1 MYDFGISGT
10 KRSVRNR
17 GVRKERLDCSYLG
30 IPEIVMEIM
39 AYPKSWTGPC
49 TLESGLWTLDSGFW
63 SLDSGLTQPLP
74 TSPKEKKKYSGPW
87 NHPPPPEI
95 LTLRHLF
102 KTYIIVY
109 YLWLIRTVYNEIQRK
124 TSRHGYHR

>member
-17 GVRKERLDCSYLG
+17 GVRKERLDCSYLE

-49 TLESGLWTLDSGFW
+49 ILESGLWTLDSGPW
-63 SLDSGLTQPLP
+63 TLDLLNLYPP
-74 TSPKEKKKYSGPW
+74 PPKKKKNTLDPGITLPPG
-87 NHPPPPEI
+87 NIHPPPP
-95 LTLRHLF
+95 F
-102 KTYIIVY
+102 
-109 YLWLIRTVYNEIQRK
+109 
-124 TSRHGYHR
+124 

>member
-49 TLESGLWTLDSGFW
+49 TLESGLWTLDSGPW
-63 SLDSGLTQPLP
+63 TLDLLNL
-74 TSPKEKKKYSGPW
+74 SPPPPKKKKILWTLESLS
-87 NHPPPPEI
+87 PPEI

-109 YLWLIRTVYNEIQRK
+109 YL
-124 TSRHGYHR
+124 

>member
-30 IPEIVMEIM
+30 IPEIVIEIM

-49 TLESGLWTLDSGFW
+49 TLESGLWTLDSGPYT
-63 SLDSGLTQPLP
+63 LDLLHLSPP
-74 TSPKEKKKYSGPW
+74 PPKEKKNTLDPGITLPPPKYSPSATFLK
-87 NHPPPPEI
+87 HI
-95 LTLRHLF
+95 SLC
-102 KTYIIVY
+102 IIS
-109 YLWLIRTVYNEIQRK
+109 N
-124 TSRHGYHR
+124 

>member
-49 TLESGLWTLDSGFW
+49 TLESGLWTLDSGP
-63 SLDSGLTQPLP
+63 GLWTYSNSPHLP
-74 TSPKEKKKYSGPW
+74 QRKKYSGPW
-87 NHPPPPEI
+87 NHPPPRKYSPSATFLKHI
-95 LTLRHLF
+95 SLC
-102 KTYIIVY
+102 II
-109 YLWLIRTVYNEIQRK
+109 
-124 TSRHGYHR
+124 SD

>member
-10 KRSVRNR
+10 KRTVRNR

-49 TLESGLWTLDSGFW
+49 TLGSGHWTLDSGPW
-63 SLDSGLTQPLP
+63 TLDLLNLS
-74 TSPKEKKKYSGPW
+74 
-87 NHPPPPEI
+87 PPPPKKKKIWTRESPSPRKYSPSATFLKHI
-95 LTLRHLF
+95 SLC
-102 KTYIIVY
+102 II
-109 YLWLIRTVYNEIQRK
+109 
-124 TSRHGYHR
+124 SD

>member
-30 IPEIVMEIM
+30 IPVIVMEIM

-49 TLESGLWTLDSGFW
+49 TLESGLWTLDSGPW
-63 SLDSGLTQPLP
+63 TLDLLNLSPP
-74 TSPKEKKKYSGPW
+74 PPKEKKILWTLESPS
-87 NHPPPPEI
+87 PPEI
-95 LTLRHLF
+95 FTLRHLF

-109 YLWLIRTVYNEIQRK
+109 YLWLIRTVYNEFQRK

>member
-49 TLESGLWTLDSGFW
+49 TLESGLWTLDSGPW
-63 SLDSGLTQPLP
+63 TLDLLNLSP
-74 TSPKEKKKYSGPW
+74 TPPKKKKYSGPW
-87 NHPPPPEI
+87 NHPPPRKYSPSATFLKHI
-95 LTLRHLF
+95 SLC
-102 KTYIIVY
+102 II
-109 YLWLIRTVYNEIQRK
+109 
-124 TSRHGYHR
+124 SD

>member
-49 TLESGLWTLDSGFW
+49 TLESGLWTLDSGP
-63 SLDSGLTQPLP
+63 GLWTYSNSPHLP
-74 TSPKEKKKYSGPW
+74 QRKKILWTLESPSS
-87 NHPPPPEI
+87 PEI
-95 LTLRHLF
+95 FTLRHLF

-109 YLWLIRTVYNEIQRK
+109 YL
-124 TSRHGYHR
+124 

>member
-17 GVRKERLDCSYLG
+17 GVRKERLDRSYLG

-49 TLESGLWTLDSGFW
+49 TLESGLWTLDSGPW
-63 SLDSGLTQPLP
+63 TLDLLNLSPP
-74 TSPKEKKKYSGPW
+74 PPKEKKNTLDPGITLPPG
-87 NHPPPPEI
+87 NIHPPPP
-95 LTLRHLF
+95 F
-102 KTYIIVY
+102 
-109 YLWLIRTVYNEIQRK
+109 
-124 TSRHGYHR
+124 

>member
-17 GVRKERLDCSYLG
+17 GVRKEGLDCSYLG

-63 SLDSGLTQPLP
+63 SWTLDLLNL
-74 TSPKEKKKYSGPW
+74 SPPPPKKKNTLDPGITLLPG
-87 NHPPPPEI
+87 NIHPPPP
-95 LTLRHLF
+95 F
-102 KTYIIVY
+102 
-109 YLWLIRTVYNEIQRK
+109 
-124 TSRHGYHR
+124 

>member
-49 TLESGLWTLDSGFW
+49 TLESGLWTLD
-63 SLDSGLTQPLP
+63 LLKL
-74 TSPKEKKKYSGPW
+74 SPPPPKKKKILWTLESPS
-87 NHPPPPEI
+87 PPEI

-109 YLWLIRTVYNEIQRK
+109 YLWLIRTVYNEFQRK

>member
-49 TLESGLWTLDSGFW
+49 TLESGLWTLDSGPW
-63 SLDSGLTQPLP
+63 TLDLLNL
-74 TSPKEKKKYSGPW
+74 SPPPPKKKKILWTLESPS
-87 NHPPPPEI
+87 PPEI

-109 YLWLIRTVYNEIQRK
+109 YLWLIRTVYNEFQRK

>member
-10 KRSVRNR
+10 KRSVLNR

-49 TLESGLWTLDSGFW
+49 TLESGLWTLDSGPW
-63 SLDSGLTQPLP
+63 TLDLLNLSP
-74 TSPKEKKKYSGPW
+74 TPPKKKKILWTLESPS
-87 NHPPPPEI
+87 PPEI
-95 LTLRHLF
+95 FTLRHLF
-102 KTYIIVY
+102 ETYIIVY
-109 YLWLIRTVYNEIQRK
+109 YL
-124 TSRHGYHR
+124 

>member
-17 GVRKERLDCSYLG
+17 GVSKERLDCSYLG

-74 TSPKEKKKYSGPW
+74 TSPKEKKILWTLESPS
-87 NHPPPPEI
+87 PPEI
-95 LTLRHLF
+95 FTLRHLF

-109 YLWLIRTVYNEIQRK
+109 YL
-124 TSRHGYHR
+124 

>member
-49 TLESGLWTLDSGFW
+49 TLESGLWTLDSGPW
-63 SLDSGLTQPLP
+63 TLDLFNL
-74 TSPKEKKKYSGPW
+74 SPPPPKKKKYSGPW
-87 NHPPPPEI
+87 NHLSPPEI
-95 LTLRHLF
+95 FTLRHLF

-109 YLWLIRTVYNEIQRK
+109 YL
-124 TSRHGYHR
+124 